1 MNDKLQKIVN
11 MNGTSKNRK
20 SRPQTSKNLKMNVD
34 ISETI
39 IDMNAD
45 NSETIKYRALGF
57 QIKIPSPCTQRKFTV
72 ALYAAEVCY
81 AKMPRPL

>member
-20 SRPQTSKNLKMNVD
+20 YERIQKIVSMNAE

-39 IDMNAD
+39 NDREMG
-45 NSETIKYRALGF
+45 SQT
-57 QIKIPSPCTQRKFTV
+57 
-72 ALYAAEVCY
+72 
-81 AKMPRPL
+81 